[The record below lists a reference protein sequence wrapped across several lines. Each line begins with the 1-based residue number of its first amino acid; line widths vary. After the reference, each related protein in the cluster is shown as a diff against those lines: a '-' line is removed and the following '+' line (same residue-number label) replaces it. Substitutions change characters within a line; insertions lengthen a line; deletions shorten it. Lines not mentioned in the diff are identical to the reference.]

1 VTSTLRARP
10 GPGSSQS
17 LSAAEARRAALAAQ
31 GFADLRPTGQP
42 GGRALRRVIERVGLF
57 QIDSVNVLVRS
68 HYLPLF
74 SRVRGYRPELLERSA
89 YRPPRQLFEYW
100 AHEASLLPVQL
111 QPYLRWRMEDA
122 AKIAWGGVRAIVAE
136 KPELVA
142 EVRASIAERGPVT
155 ASELEAE
162 NGPRTP
168 KSGPWWDWRETKR
181 AVEYLFWAGE
191 VSTVDRRNFERRYD
205 LTERVLPAEVMAV
218 PTPDRET
225 AFRELIRVSA
235 RALGVATEPD
245 LRDYFRLK
253 PEQSKPAV
261 AALVEAGELV
271 PVAVEGWR
279 EVGYLAP
286 DAKLPRRVGAT
297 ALLSPFDS
305 LVWFRP
311 RTERLFGFRYRLEI
325 YTPAPR
331 RVHGYYVLPFLYR
344 GQLVGRVDLKAD
356 RAAGVLRVPGAFGE
370 PVVLAEAGV
379 PGALE
384 TGGAAPA
391 ELASRRPGAA
401 ARRRAFADD
410 AVAALAGELRAL
422 AEWLGLD
429 RVEVAPNGDLAV
441 PLTVALLAR

>member
-1 VTSTLRARP
+1 VE
-10 GPGSSQS
+10 S

-31 GFADLRPTGQP
+31 GFADPRPTGSP
-42 GGRALRRVIERVGLF
+42 GGRALRRVLDRVGLF

-74 SRVRGYRPELLERSA
+74 SRLGEYRPELLERAA

-100 AHEASLLPVQL
+100 AHEASLLPVEL
-111 QPYLRWRMEDA
+111 QPYLRFRMEDA
-122 AKIAWGGVRAIVAE
+122 AKVAWGGVRAIAAE

-142 EVRASIAERGPVT
+142 EVKAAIAERGPIT
-155 ASELEAE
+155 ASQLEAG
-162 NGPRTP
+162 NGPRMP

-181 AVEYLFWAGE
+181 AVEFLFWSGE

-205 LTERVLPAEVMAV
+205 LTERVLPPEITAT
-218 PTPDRET
+218 PTPDRP
-225 AFRELIRVSA
+225 ASFRELIRVSA

-261 AALVEAGELV
+261 AELVEEGALI

-279 EVGYLAP
+279 EVAYLA
-286 DAKLPRRVGAT
+286 AGARLPRRVGAT

-311 RTERLFGFRYRLEI
+311 RTERIFDFRYRLEI

-331 RVHGYYVLPFLYR
+331 RVHGYYVLPFLFR

-370 PVVLAEAGV
+370 PSLQAG
-379 PGALE
+379 
-384 TGGAAPA
+384 GG
-391 ELASRRPGAA
+391 
-401 ARRRAFADD
+401 ARRRAFALE
-410 AVAALAGELRAL
+410 AVDALAGELRAL
-422 AEWLGLD
+422 ADWLGLE

-441 PLTVALLAR
+441 LLLGVVGN

>member
-1 VTSTLRARP
+1 MTRTLPAP
-10 GPGSSQS
+10 AGPGFSQS

-31 GFADLRPTGQP
+31 GFADPRPTGRP
-42 GGRALRRVIERVGLF
+42 GPRALRRVIDRIGLV

-74 SRVRGYRPELLERSA
+74 SRLGGYPTDQLERAA

-100 AHEASLLPVQL
+100 AHEASLVPVEV
-111 QPYLRWRMEDA
+111 QPLLRWRMA
-122 AKIAWGGVRAIVAE
+122 GAHLTAWGGMRQIAAE

-142 EVRASIAERGPVT
+142 KVQAIVAERGPIT

-162 NGPRTP
+162 SGSRAPR
-168 KSGPWWDWRETKR
+168 SGPWWDWRESKL
-181 AVEYLFWAGE
+181 ALEYLFWAGE
-191 VSTVDRRNFERRYD
+191 VTAADRRNFERRYD
-205 LTERVLPAEVMAV
+205 LTERVLPPEVIAT
-218 PTPDRET
+218 PTPDPLT
-225 AFRELIRVSA
+225 AYRELIRISA

-245 LRDYFRLK
+245 LRDYFRLT
-253 PEQSKPAV
+253 PQQSKPAV
-261 AALVEAGELV
+261 AELVEEGALI
-271 PVAVEGWR
+271 PVRVEGWR
-279 EVGYLAP
+279 EVGYLA
-286 DAKLPRRVGAT
+286 AGARLPRRVGAT

-331 RVHGYYVLPFLYR
+331 RVYGYYVLPFLFR

-370 PVVLAEAGV
+370 PVVLAEPSASDGGGEIV
-379 PGALE
+379 PV
-384 TGGAAPA
+384 GGR
-391 ELASRRPGAA
+391 SGAA
-401 ARRRAFADD
+401 ARRRAFATE
-410 AVAALAGELRAL
+410 AVAALADELWSL
-422 AEWLGLD
+422 AGWLRLD

-441 PLTVALLAR
+441 PLIAAVSAR

>member
-1 VTSTLRARP
+1 MTSTLPARP

-17 LSAAEARRAALAAQ
+17 LSAVEARRAALAAQ
-31 GFADLRPTGQP
+31 GFADPRP
-42 GGRALRRVIERVGLF
+42 GGRPGSPALRRVVNRVGLF

-74 SRVRGYRPELLERSA
+74 SRLGGYQPELLERAA

-100 AHEASLLPVQL
+100 AHEASLLPVAL
-111 QPYLRWRMEDA
+111 QPYLRWRMADA
-122 AKIAWGGVRAIVAE
+122 AKIAWGGVRAIVTE

-142 EVRASIAERGPVT
+142 AVRATIADRGPVT

-205 LTERVLPAEVMAV
+205 LTERVLPPEVMAT

-225 AFRELIRVSA
+225 AFRELIRVAA

-253 PEQSKPAV
+253 PDQSKPAV
-261 AALVEAGELV
+261 AALVETGELL

-279 EVGYLAP
+279 EVGYLSAA
-286 DAKLPRRVGAT
+286 AKLPRRVGAT

-370 PVVLAEAGV
+370 PVVLAEASV
-379 PGALE
+379 AGAIE
-384 TGGAAPA
+384 SG
-391 ELASRRPGAA
+391 LATVERAGRRPGVA
-401 ARRRAFADD
+401 ARRRAFAAD
-410 AVAALAGELRAL
+410 AVAALAGELRSL
-422 AEWLGLD
+422 ADWLGLD
-429 RVEVAPNGDLAV
+429 RVEVAGNGDLAV
-441 PLTVALLAR
+441 PLSAALVAG